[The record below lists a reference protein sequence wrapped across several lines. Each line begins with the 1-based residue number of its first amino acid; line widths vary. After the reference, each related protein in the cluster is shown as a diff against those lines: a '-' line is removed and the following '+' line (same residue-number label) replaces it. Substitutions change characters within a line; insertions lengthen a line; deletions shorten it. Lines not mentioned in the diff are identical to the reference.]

1 MDLDLD
7 LLPLVPDVP
16 LPWRAPASTRA
27 EVPRGYGVQEQCLPF
42 TAACALG
49 LLVPAPFDF
58 GFCAQGAVPPGA
70 RAFSPPEVACL
81 AGDERVFYVID
92 HAGSRFTGNAFE
104 ADPLP
109 FVDGSG
115 RLLEMQPRQPGISF
129 MDRPDQALFF
139 KLHLP
144 WVLRTPQ
151 GVDSHFGP
159 PINRPAP
166 LDLLTA
172 LVETDWYAH
181 PVNLV
186 VRRPAQG
193 SLHIRR
199 GDTVAQVFF
208 VDRNARRSALRVL
221 SATAPEAQAMREELR
236 QWFLA
241 HHADRSTYRKLARS
255 RQGRLEPRP
264 T

>member
-1 MDLDLD
+1 MVDLT
-7 LLPLVPDVP
+7 LLPLVPGVP
-16 LPWRAPASTRA
+16 LPVRAPASTRA

-58 GFCAQGAVPPGA
+58 GLCALAEVPAEA
-70 RAFSPPEVACL
+70 RSFSPPDVAKPP
-81 AGDERVFYVID
+81 GDERMFYVVD
-92 HAGSRFTGNAFE
+92 HALSRFEGNAFD

-109 FVDGSG
+109 FVGETG
-115 RLLEMQPRQPGISF
+115 QLLEMRPRQPGISF
-129 MDRPDQALFF
+129 MDRPDQAVFF

-144 WVLRTPQ
+144 WVLRTPP
-151 GVDSHFGP
+151 GMDSHFGV

-186 VRRPAQG
+186 VRRPAHG
-193 SLHIRR
+193 ALHVRR
-199 GDTVAQVFF
+199 GDVIAQVFF
-208 VDRNARRSALRVL
+208 VDRDARRSTLQVL
-221 SATAPEAQAMREELR
+221 EPGTPEAQAMREDLR

-241 HHADRSTYRKLARS
+241 HHADRSTYRKQARS
-255 RQGRLEPRP
+255 HQGRVESTGL
-264 T
+264 

>member
-1 MDLDLD
+1 MDLR
-7 LLPLVPDVP
+7 LLPLVPEVP
-16 LPWRAPASTRA
+16 LPVRAPASTRA

-49 LLVPAPFDF
+49 LLVPAPFSF
-58 GFCAQGAVPPGA
+58 GLCALVDVPAGA
-70 RAFSPPEVACL
+70 RAFSPPDVARPP
-81 AGDERVFYVID
+81 GDGRVFYVID
-92 HAGSRFTGNAFE
+92 HAPSRFAGNAFG
-104 ADPLP
+104 ANPLP
-109 FVDGSG
+109 FTDDAG
-115 RLLEMQPRQPGISF
+115 RLLEMRPRQPGISF
-129 MDRPDQALFF
+129 MDRPDQAAFF

-144 WVLRTPQ
+144 WVLRTPE
-151 GVDSHFGP
+151 GVDSHFGA

-193 SLHIRR
+193 NLHIRR
-199 GDTVAQVFF
+199 GDTIAQVFCIE
-208 VDRNARRSALRVL
+208 RASRRSEVQVL
-221 SATAPEAQAMREELR
+221 AANAAEAVQMRDELR
-236 QWFLA
+236 QWFVA

-255 RQGRLEPRP
+255 RQGRVDDTRP
-264 T
+264 